1 MCHEI
6 LKEEDDEVASF
17 DEDKAADLLDDKNG
31 NNISAKLTSLTLNDN
46 DNDND
51 IDNDNDNDNDESV
64 AGLNGS
70 TMINE
75 SDRINATKSK
85 KKAKKG
91 GNTKIPTG
99 IECDSNDNKIDEES
113 NAIALESN
121 NDRLTPS
128 SDIIKDDVVNVQA

>member
-17 DEDKAADLLDDKNG
+17 NEDKAADLLDEKNG

-46 DNDND
+46 DND
-51 IDNDNDNDNDESV
+51 IGNDNDESV

-75 SDRINATKSK
+75 SDRLDATKSK

-91 GNTKIPTG
+91 ANTKIPTG

-113 NAIALESN
+113 NASALESN
-121 NDRLTPS
+121 DDRLTPS
-128 SDIIKDDVVNVQA
+128 SDIIKDDVVNVHA